1 MKAQG
6 QHSFFFFY
14 KCVTKEQGHDTSF
27 RIVTQPTRGQSQHNV
42 DEEIAKHVMAMRAQ
56 REGKHKSP
64 VWSTHEV
71 HFTTQAGTK
80 ATQSSSWH
88 TSKALPARLAA
99 HGGEGGGGILR
110 DSHRGPSF
118 ESRGFRGGP
127 TEETTSCIRCAPL
140 RRSPLGH
147 PVLRSSCMVRA
158 GGPASK
164 WLHFRAGKVPRPS
177 RRPTRALRAARRR
190 TRPK

>member
-1 MKAQG
+1 
-6 QHSFFFFY
+6 
-14 KCVTKEQGHDTSF
+14 
-27 RIVTQPTRGQSQHNV
+27 
-42 DEEIAKHVMAMRAQ
+42 MRAQ

-99 HGGEGGGGILR
+99 HGGILR

-118 ESRGFRGGP
+118 ESRGVRGGP

-140 RRSPLGH
+140 RRSPLGR
-147 PVLRSSCMVRA
+147 PVLRSSCTVRA

-164 WLHFRAGKVPRPS
+164 WPHFQAGRVPPQS
-177 RRPTRALRAARRR
+177 RRPRAPRAVRHQ